1 MKIISQH
8 SIIVLAMLLGN
19 CLAATNICN
28 TTFSQVYAK
37 EIQERVSG
45 GQFGSD
51 GSLFH
56 YMDFTGS
63 NIYLDRQV
71 NETANLYDS
80 GVFGNPHSKSYSS
93 ELSTKYVEEMRGK
106 IMEFF
111 SADPEEYEL
120 VFTRSA
126 TGALYLLGGSF
137 PFSPGSGSS
146 YAYTVSNH
154 NSVLGIRAF
163 AEEKGAKVSSVT
175 EEEIDE
181 WLENGSS
188 EPEKYKG
195 TVFEGNS
202 DNSTTTYSLFAYP
215 AKDNYEGVLYP
226 QRWIE
231 EVKGMSTD
239 NHEWMVL
246 LDTAAYAP
254 TYRLNLSDIH
264 PDFVVISF
272 YKVFG
277 LPTGVGMCFFF
288 ISYVDS
294 IFPS

>member
-1 MKIISQH
+1 MFQLAILLLSC
-8 SIIVLAMLLGN
+8 IVRAVAETCG
-19 CLAATNICN
+19 ICN
-28 TTFSQVYAK
+28 TTFSDVYAA
-37 EIQERVSG
+37 EIQDRVLGEGFGVG
-45 GQFGSD
+45 GAE
-51 GSLFH
+51 FH

-93 ELSTKYVEEMRGK
+93 KLSTKYVEEMRAK
-106 IMEFF
+106 IYDFF
-111 SADPEEYEL
+111 SADPEEYEV

-126 TGALYLLGGSF
+126 TGALFLLGGSF
-137 PFSPGSGSS
+137 PFSSGNGSS

-154 NSVLGIRAF
+154 NSVLGIRAY

-175 EEEIDE
+175 DEEIEE
-181 WLENGSS
+181 WLEDGSS
-188 EPEKYKG
+188 HPEKYQG
-195 TVFEGNS
+195 TVFEGNL
-202 DNSTTTYSLFAYP
+202 NSKVNGTTYSLFAYP

-226 QRWIE
+226 LKWIE
-231 EVKGMSTD
+231 QVKGMSTD
-239 NHEWMVL
+239 QHEWMVL

-277 LPTGVGMCFFF
+277 LPTGVGMSCTC
-288 ISYVDS
+288 
-294 IFPS
+294 